1 MTVKKRVLPWRGTR
15 EPYRVWLS
23 EIMLQQTRAE
33 TVAPRYEAFLARF
46 PTVEALAAADEE
58 AVLKAW
64 EGMGYYSR
72 ARNLHRAAAE
82 ACRRGGFRKARR
94 SLKNCRAWAR
104 TRRRRWPPSPL
115 ARPRRRWDGNQ
126 ARVLSRLLAFED
138 TIDTPQRLR
147 TQAEALIDRERP
159 GDYNQALMD
168 LGSRICTPRAPKC
181 ETCPVAAFLRR
192 ARRGDAEGYPRL
204 PPPIVRREVEVT
216 VVLAYLG
223 GRVLV
228 RRRRPR
234 GCWQACGSSLT
245 LPKGCWREVLPG
257 ARMTGELRGRGT
269 CSRTLSG
276 TCAACARRRRRCR
289 RAYAPWTRK
298 GSGRCPSPTALRVY
312 RQIAL
317 EELEGRLKGT
327 RRAWMA
333 RRVLCVGTVG
343 ALMFSPQ
350 R

>member
-1 MTVKKRVLPWRGTR
+1 MDVHAFRRALLGWYDREKRVLPWRGTR

-82 ACRRGGFRKARR
+82 ACRRGGFPQSAKELEKLPGVGAYTAAAGA
-94 SLKNCRAWAR
+94 SIAFGEAAPAL
-104 TRRRRWPPSPL
+104 
-115 ARPRRRWDGNQ
+115 DGNQ

-181 ETCPVAAFLRR
+181 ETCPVAASCAAR
-192 ARRGDAEGYPRL
+192 AGGDAEGYPRL

-228 RRRRPR
+228 RRRPSK
-234 GCWQACGSSLT
+234 GLLASLWEFPNFT
-245 LPKGCWREVLPG
+245 EGMLEEVLPG
-257 ARMTGELRGRGT
+257 ARMTGELPRARHVFTHLIWNMRG
-269 CSRTLSG
+269 L
-276 TCAACARRRRRCR
+276 
-289 RAYAPWTRK
+289 RAEAEALPEGIRAVDAE
-298 GSGRCPSPTALRVY
+298 GLRALPFPTALRVY

-317 EELEGRLKGT
+317 EELEGR
-327 RRAWMA
+327 
-333 RRVLCVGTVG
+333 
-343 ALMFSPQ
+343 
-350 R
+350 